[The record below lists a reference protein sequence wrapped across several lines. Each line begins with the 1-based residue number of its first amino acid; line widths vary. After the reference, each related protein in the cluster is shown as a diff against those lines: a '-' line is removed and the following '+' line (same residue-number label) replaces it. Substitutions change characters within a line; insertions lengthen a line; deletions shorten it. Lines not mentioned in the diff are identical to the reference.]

1 MRLAF
6 AVAALAVG
14 ALCQDTS
21 VPVSMVVTV
30 EPHHGTQAPKLTRDD
45 VMVFQDKDNRRPV
58 IGWTPVQDVG
68 LQLWVLIDDGAD
80 DTIGN
85 QFGDLRKFILA
96 QPPAVEIGLGY
107 MRNGGVTAVQS
118 LSTDHQSVAKALRLP
133 LGEAGISASPY
144 LSLVDLIHTWPAT
157 QRAREAVMVTSG
169 IDYLYGPGPDN
180 PYLQQAIDEAQRAG
194 VVVSSIYFGSPGHAG
209 HSYWQINWG
218 QNNLSQLA
226 DATGGEFYWQGMTNP
241 VSIGPYL
248 DECGRRI
255 NEQFVLT
262 FAAAPQSKAGLHT
275 VHLRTEVPH
284 VSLVAQKGVEIPDVR

>member
-1 MRLAF
+1 MKLGF
-6 AVAALAVG
+6 AIAALAMVAPG
-14 ALCQDTS
+14 QDGG
-21 VPVSMVVTV
+21 VPVRMVVTV

-45 VMVFQDKDNRRPV
+45 VMAFQDKDNRRPV
-58 IGWTPVQDVG
+58 IGWTPVRDVG

-80 DTIGN
+80 ATIGN

-107 MRNGGVTAVQS
+107 MRNGGVTVLQS
-118 LSTDHQSVAKALRLP
+118 LSADHQSVAKALRLP
-133 LGEAGISASPY
+133 IGEAGISASPY
-144 LSLVDLIHTWPAT
+144 LSLVDLVHKWPAT
-157 QRAREAVMVTSG
+157 QRAREVVMIGSG

-180 PYLQQAIDEAQRAG
+180 VYLQQAIDEAQRAG
-194 VVVSSIYFGSPGHAG
+194 VVVSSIYFGSMGHDG

-226 DATGGEFYWQGMTNP
+226 DATGGEFYWQGTTNP

-248 DECGRRI
+248 DEFGRRI

-262 FAAAPQSKAGLHT
+262 FAAAPQGKAGLHP

-284 VSLVAQKGVEIPDVR
+284 VSLVAQKRVEIPGGR